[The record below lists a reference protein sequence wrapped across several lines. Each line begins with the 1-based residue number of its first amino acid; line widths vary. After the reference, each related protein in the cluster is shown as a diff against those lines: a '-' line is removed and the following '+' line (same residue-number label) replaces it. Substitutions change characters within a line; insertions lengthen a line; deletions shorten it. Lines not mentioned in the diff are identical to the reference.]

1 MVRSFSLRLQAQ
13 VALLPGHLNREG
25 TDSHHSFS
33 RISPSNLPTRAR
45 APHQHT
51 SARNADFHDPR
62 TCCFQ
67 GGSTRPASLMEFSP
81 RSPCSSTS
89 QASTGPLL
97 PSYLP
102 RALTSFP
109 ACSGYDVGFLLCAGG
124 LLLLQSRDT
133 PGSHTPNPT
142 PVAWQ

>member
-1 MVRSFSLRLQAQ
+1 MVGSFTI
-13 VALLPGHLNREG
+13 P
-25 TDSHHSFS
+25 
-33 RISPSNLPTRAR
+33 PSNLPTRTPV
-45 APHQHT
+45 PHQHT
-51 SARNADFHDPR
+51 SARNADLHDPR

-97 PSYLP
+97 PSYLT

-109 ACSGYDVGFLLCAGG
+109 ACSGYNVGFLLCADE
-124 LLLLQSRDT
+124 LLLRVAPYYPGFSHSQSNSRRLAAKWAA
-133 PGSHTPNPT
+133 S
-142 PVAWQ
+142 VAKKPILDPCLPYASPH

>member
-1 MVRSFSLRLQAQ
+1 MVRSLPLRLHAQ
-13 VALLPGHLNREG
+13 VAPPSGHLNREG

-33 RISPSNLPTRAR
+33 RISPSNMPTRAP

-97 PSYLP
+97 PSYPP

-124 LLLLQSRDT
+124 LLLLQPRDT
-133 PGSHTPNPT
+133 SGSHTPNPT